1 MKELNIKHIL
11 LVIYAI
17 IMQVFTTSIITIPKD
32 ITEDEYTIGIGL
44 ITFICILFI
53 LLILFLIIILL

>member
-11 LVIYAI
+11 LVVYAI
-17 IMQVFTTSIITIPKD
+17 IMHVFTTSIITIPKD

-53 LLILFLIIILL
+53 LLIVSLIIILL

>member
-11 LVIYAI
+11 LVVYAI
-17 IMQVFTTSIITIPKD
+17 IMHVFTTSIITIPKD
-32 ITEDEYTIGIGL
+32 ITEDEYVIGIGL

-53 LLILFLIIILL
+53 LLIVSLIIILL

>member
-17 IMQVFTTSIITIPKD
+17 IMQLFTTSIITIPKD
-32 ITEDEYTIGIGL
+32 ITEDEYNIGIGL
-44 ITFICILFI
+44 ITFICILFV
-53 LLILFLIIILL
+53 LLIISLIIILL